1 MRGGDEC
8 DRWAVRELQ
17 KLTAQNEILVAKL
30 DEHQNRQPRPDDP
43 EGQRRWV
50 EVDRAL
56 RLVLGDALI
65 EAALQKHKT
74 PDLKD

>member
-1 MRGGDEC
+1 MSPNVGQIESYK
-8 DRWAVRELQ
+8 
-17 KLTAQNEILVAKL
+17 KLTVQNEMLVAKL
-30 DEHQNRQPRPDDP
+30 DEQQNRQPRLDDP

-50 EVDRAL
+50 EIDRAL